1 MAKLI
6 EHCWKTEHEG
16 RPSFGGAEGVVA
28 TLTAIEG
35 RMLKKDEDATVG
47 AL

>member
-1 MAKLI
+1 
-6 EHCWKTEHEG
+6 
-16 RPSFGGAEGVVA
+16 VVA
-28 TLTAIEG
+28 TLTTIEG

>member
-1 MAKLI
+1 
-6 EHCWKTEHEG
+6 
-16 RPSFGGAEGVVA
+16 VVA

>member
-1 MAKLI
+1 MELSLSLCLTLAL
-6 EHCWKTEHEG
+6 TLTQ
-16 RPSFGGAEGVVA
+16 PGAEGVVA
-28 TLTAIEG
+28 TFTTIEG